1 MYEIKFIKGDDHV
14 VEYEVTGF
22 GEIEKAYLTVKCVE
36 RIARIKKNINNGI
49 KISENIIRVSFT
61 PEDTNDIPWY
71 LEMVYDLEIIS
82 EGKKRTIIKDK
93 FTLEEDITTPED
105 EGDA

>member
-14 VEYEVTGF
+14 VEYEVEGF
-22 GEIEKAYLTVKCVE
+22 DQIEKAYLTVKCVE
-36 RIARIKKNINNGI
+36 RIARIKKNIKDGI
-49 KISENIIRVSFT
+49 KIMGNIIQVTFT
-61 PEDTNDIPWY
+61 PEDTNDIPWH
-71 LEMVYDLEIIS
+71 LDMIYDLEVIS